1 MNMLETFFDMVSAG
15 LAGKTP
21 HFRSATI
28 TALSRLYYKYAKDL
42 SNEKT
47 ETLVETAVMLF
58 QTRAREE
65 VASLISFCKS
75 VSTKCPSRF
84 LLSKLLKPM
93 VEGMLKW
100 KDDTKNRFKSKIRG
114 VIELMV
120 QRCGLEQVR
129 KFVPSDD
136 QPLMNYI
143 DRQARKLAHRTGKAK
158 SEMDAAEEWG
168 VQGDEAG
175 VSDGKKLSSLR
186 DDEDLTSTF
195 ALNTDGA
202 AGSSNGNKI
211 NSKKGKKRRRGDE
224 ERLKIGAD
232 GKMIVPNDE
241 DDVGIDGDGND
252 EERLRRDMLAMIN
265 EKNVHE
271 KSGYESDS
279 SKRRKKNGKKQV
291 GTQVGKAG
299 NKLTLTSKWQA
310 F

>member
-1 MNMLETFFDMVSAG
+1 MRLLCVGFIIKGLDLSKELHQQLFLETLGEVVLCLKEQNTRARTAAFDCLIIMSEQMVHANLLETFFDMVSAG

-47 ETLVETAVMLF
+47 ETLVETTVMLF

-143 DRQARKLAHRTGKAK
+143 DRQARKLANRKGKAK
-158 SEMDAAEEWG
+158 REMYEAEEWG

-175 VSDGKKLSSLR
+175 VSDGKKLSNLR

-195 ALNTDGA
+195 ALN
-202 AGSSNGNKI
+202 
-211 NSKKGKKRRRGDE
+211 KRCR
-224 ERLKIGAD
+224 
-232 GKMIVPNDE
+232 
-241 DDVGIDGDGND
+241 
-252 EERLRRDMLAMIN
+252 
-265 EKNVHE
+265 
-271 KSGYESDS
+271 
-279 SKRRKKNGKKQV
+279 
-291 GTQVGKAG
+291 
-299 NKLTLTSKWQA
+299 W
-310 F
+310 